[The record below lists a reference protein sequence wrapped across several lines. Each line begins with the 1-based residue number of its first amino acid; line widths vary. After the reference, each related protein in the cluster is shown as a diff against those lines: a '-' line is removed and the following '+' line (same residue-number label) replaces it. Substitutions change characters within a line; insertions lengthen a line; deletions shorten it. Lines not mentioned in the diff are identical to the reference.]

1 MKKMVYFFDNLTFI
15 RALTISFLLSVCA
28 LFFLGGDFYFVLS
41 VKSFNYEKKYQDEE
55 KSEQSEKSEKNQED
69 FFSFINDSFKTANN
83 LIIDCSNSYFTLSEK
98 KRLKGYSDIL
108 SPPPD
113 EVCFV

>member
-1 MKKMVYFFDNLTFI
+1 MKKMVYFFDKLIFI

-28 LFFLGGDFYFVLS
+28 LFFLGGDFYFDLS
-41 VKSFNYEKKYQDEE
+41 VNSFNYEKKYQDEE
-55 KSEQSEKSEKNQED
+55 KSEQSEKSERDQED
-69 FFSFINDSFKTANN
+69 FFSLLNDSFKNTNN
-83 LIIDCSNSYFTLSEK
+83 LIIDCSNSYFTVSEK

-113 EVCFV
+113 KHCFI

>member
-15 RALTISFLLSVCA
+15 RALAISFLLTVCA

-41 VKSFNYEKKYQDEE
+41 VNSFNYEKKYQDEE
-55 KSEQSEKSEKNQED
+55 KSEKSEKNQED

-98 KRLKGYSDIL
+98 KRLMGYFDIL

-113 EVCFV
+113 QVCFV